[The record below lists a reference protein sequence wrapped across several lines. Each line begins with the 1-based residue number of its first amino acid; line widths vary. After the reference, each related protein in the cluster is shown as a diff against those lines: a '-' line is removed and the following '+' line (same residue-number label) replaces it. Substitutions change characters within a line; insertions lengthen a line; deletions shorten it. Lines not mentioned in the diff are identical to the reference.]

1 MKTMSSNR
9 TRVAFVVLSLCAL
22 ASLRFVAGGPET
34 GRDPATKSL
43 SIFSEVFSLT
53 RSNYVEPVETR
64 TLLDGAYDGMSD
76 ALDPFSYYVPAASV
90 PAYKAQQAA
99 GAASPGI
106 VFARR
111 GGYPY
116 VVAPLPGSPA
126 EKAGI
131 KPGDLLDS
139 IDGTTLRNSPFW
151 KVKAALDGPAGSSCE
166 IVLFRGGDE
175 KRVTISVP
183 RGSFQAPAP
192 STKWERDVAVIKIPS
207 FDANTAAAVKK
218 ELDEAQRRNIT
229 RVVLDLRG
237 SIGGEMDSAA
247 PVASLF
253 LAKGPVATVVTRKA
267 ALKPL
272 EATGNP
278 VWNGRVVVLM
288 DDSTAGP
295 AEILAGALRDRAKA
309 TTVGETTVG
318 MAIVQRSVPTREGG
332 TLYMTIGRYVTPSGQ
347 ILGGKG
353 LTPDER
359 VIVFPGENGYRDTIL
374 EKGLEIV
381 RADAAQ
387 KAA

>member
-1 MKTMSSNR
+1 MSSNR
-9 TRVAFVVLSLCAL
+9 TRAAFVVLSLCAL
-22 ASLRFVAGGPET
+22 ASLRFVAGPES

-53 RSNYVEPVETR
+53 RSNSVEPIDSR

-76 ALDPFSYYVPAASV
+76 ALDPFSYYVPAASMA
-90 PAYKAQQAA
+90 AYKAQQAA

-126 EKAGI
+126 EKAGV
-131 KPGDLLDS
+131 KSGDLLDS
-139 IDGTTLRNSPFW
+139 IDGQSLRNAPFW

-166 IVLFRGGDE
+166 IALFRGGDE
-175 KRVTISVP
+175 KRVTINVP

-192 STKWERDVAVIKIPS
+192 TTTWERDVAIVKIPS
-207 FDANTAAAVKK
+207 FDAATAAAVRK
-218 ELDEAQRRNIT
+218 ELEEAQRRSIS

-237 SIGGEMDSAA
+237 SIGGDIEQAA

-253 LAKGPVATVVTRKA
+253 LAKGPVATVMTRKA
-267 ALKPL
+267 VLKPL
-272 EATGNP
+272 EASGNP
-278 VWNGRVVVLM
+278 LWNGKVVVLM

-295 AEILAGALRDRAKA
+295 AEVLAGALRDRGHA

-332 TLYMTIGRYVTPSGQ
+332 TLYMTIGRYVTPGGQ
-347 ILGGKG
+347 VLGGKG

-359 VIVFPGENGYRDTIL
+359 VVVFPGETGDRDLIL
-374 EKGLEIV
+374 EKGLEIA
-381 RADAAQ
+381 RADAER